1 MSGQE
6 TDPGMTG
13 PLDTAANSSVKP
25 ALTPRRRSKR
35 ARSSVEA
42 LEFIGAIRRFLRAAG
57 VRVAQSDEHE
67 LRALIAL
74 RVDLDE
80 AIAVAVAGQREVG
93 RSWAYIATATGT
105 TRQAA
110 FQKWGG
116 RND

>member
-6 TDPGMTG
+6 TGSGTTG
-13 PLDTAANSSVKP
+13 PVNDDTTASVNP
-25 ALTPRRRSKR
+25 TLTVRRRSKR
-35 ARSSVEA
+35 AKSSVEA

-57 VRVAQSDEHE
+57 IRVASSDEYE

-74 RVDLDE
+74 RTDLDE
-80 AIAVAVAGQREVG
+80 AIAVAVEGQRSVG

-110 FQKWGG
+110 HAKWAPHE
-116 RND
+116 

>member
-1 MSGQE
+1 VSGQE
-6 TDPGMTG
+6 IGTGTTG
-13 PLDTAANSSVKP
+13 PVADDANSSVKP
-25 ALTPRRRSKR
+25 SLTPRRRSKR

-110 FQKWGG
+110 FQKWGKP
-116 RND
+116 NE

>member
-1 MSGQE
+1 MSGQDSAPD
-6 TDPGMTG
+6 TTG
-13 PLDTAANSSVKP
+13 PLTPPADSVVNP
-25 ALTPRRRSKR
+25 RLTVRRRSKR
-35 ARSSVEA
+35 AKSSVEA

-57 VRVAQSDEHE
+57 VRVAASDEYE

-80 AIAVAVAGQREVG
+80 AIAVAVEGQRSVG

-110 FQKWGG
+110 HAKWSAHE
-116 RND
+116 